1 MYIWHGFVGSIHLD
15 SDNFKSAA
23 KSKTHRFGEI
33 EVNAIREENAPRRK
47 TKQNCNY
54 PTWTLFQLAAFHVQ
68 PCFFVSS
75 APKLSNKLDNKLQSA
90 GGLETR
96 NATNISFIIE
106 STLTFL
112 TLNFNL
118 DSAPETFSG
127 IVYNNF
133 ANWVRVNSMSTNK
146 NWLRSPA
153 SSAICHRSVTTLRLS
168 FVPRSV
174 GRGLRGPPSAH
185 RIIQKHAENENTR
198 QSTAGMSISLHF
210 FFHLYPE
217 IVACYDKQYT
227 HFRVS
232 FSFSI

>member
-1 MYIWHGFVGSIHLD
+1 MIVCTEWVWALIWTDCRAREVGSTAEWVAPKVRRGHLTRKISHKKLPTNKRMNICIFGMVSWGRHLD

-23 KSKTHRFGEI
+23 KSKTHHFGEI

-47 TKQNCNY
+47 TKQK
-54 PTWTLFQLAAFHVQ
+54 LQLSHLNPVSVGCFPRRAL
-68 PCFFVSS
+68 FFVSS

-127 IVYNNF
+127 MVYNNRF
-133 ANWVRVNSMSTNK
+133 QCWQQCHKLSASPLNEHQQKLASVSTVQRDMPP
-146 NWLRSPA
+146 LSYIFEII
-153 SSAICHRSVTTLRLS
+153 ICT
-168 FVPRSV
+168 
-174 GRGLRGPPSAH
+174 
-185 RIIQKHAENENTR
+185 
-198 QSTAGMSISLHF
+198 
-210 FFHLYPE
+210 
-217 IVACYDKQYT
+217 
-227 HFRVS
+227 
-232 FSFSI
+232 